1 MAEASH
7 STLHR
12 NVVVVGKTGAGKS
25 SVCNKLLEEDTFRVA
40 ASLDGVTE
48 TIGHGEATVKHR
60 GKSYHMKV
68 VDTVGLFDRRYKN
81 KDTIAS
87 IKKYF
92 RDIFPDGI
100 SLVLFVFSKNRF
112 TEEEQK
118 CLETIINIFH
128 ADVSPL
134 SALVITHCDHMKP
147 EKRREYVQ
155 QFRSNQHTRRVA
167 AFMKKGI
174 FTAGF
179 PSPDDMDEDEY
190 ELAQKKMAR
199 DVKDLRDLVCSC
211 GEMRLGKQL
220 VQDSF
225 WDDCAIL

>member
-40 ASLDGVTE
+40 ASLDEVTK
-48 TIGHGEATVKHR
+48 TIGHGAVTVRHEN
-60 GKSYHMKV
+60 GKKYHIQV
-68 VDTVGLFDRRYKN
+68 VDTVGLFGRSCKN

-92 RDIFPDGI
+92 RDTFHDGI
-100 SLVLFVFSKNRF
+100 SLVLFVFSKSRF
-112 TEEEQK
+112 TEEVQK
-118 CLETIINIFH
+118 CLETIIKIFH

-134 SALVITHCDHMKP
+134 SALVITHCDHM
-147 EKRREYVQ
+147 ETASRCAYVE
-155 QFRSNQHTRRVA
+155 QFRSNQHTRRIA

-174 FTAGF
+174 FTVGF
-179 PSPDDMDEDEY
+179 PSLDDMDEDEY
-190 ELAQKKMAR
+190 ELVQKKMAR

-220 VQDSF
+220 V
-225 WDDCAIL
+225 